1 MSAFDILAMQDTPKW
16 PSLDHAKPVW
26 QRLKH
31 VLFSKQVEV
40 RLACLCRRK
49 TDSIPRP
56 LGRLREA
63 ARIRYRLWG
72 VRYQKTSP
80 STGKRVV

>member
-40 RLACLCRRK
+40 RLACLCRF
-49 TDSIPRP
+49 SFLFFSFLFFSFLLI
-56 LGRLREA
+56 
-63 ARIRYRLWG
+63 
-72 VRYQKTSP
+72 
-80 STGKRVV
+80 